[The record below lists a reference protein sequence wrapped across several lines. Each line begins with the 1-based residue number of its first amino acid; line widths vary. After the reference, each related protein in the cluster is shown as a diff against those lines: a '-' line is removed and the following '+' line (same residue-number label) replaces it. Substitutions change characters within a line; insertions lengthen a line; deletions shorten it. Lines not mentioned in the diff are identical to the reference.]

1 MERNFKLTIEYDGST
16 YFGWQRQKDPNT
28 LQGVIERALHAL
40 TGQNVTLTGSGRT
53 DSGVHALGQVASFH
67 TDTHLMPDDIH
78 RALNA
83 LLPGDIVILSCE
95 EMPDNFHARFD
106 VVSKCYRY
114 CLLNRP
120 LPSALG
126 RQYAWHIRKPLDLA
140 AIRASLTHLTGTHN
154 FKAFEG
160 VGSPRAD
167 SVRKVHRCQ
176 LISRGDNRIDFEIEG
191 NGFLRHMVRNIVGT
205 LVDIGLGKITPDDL
219 AGIRNGEDRSKAG
232 ITAPAH
238 GLFMVRVNYSKPDDS
253 ETDKRFNPKLLFPR

>member
-1 MERNFKLTIEYDGST
+1 MKRNFKLTIEYDGSA

-28 LQGVIERALHAL
+28 IQGTIEGALHAL
-40 TGQNVTLTGSGRT
+40 TGESVTLTGSGRT

-67 TDTHLMPDDIH
+67 THTHLAAGDIH

-83 LLPGDIVILSCE
+83 LLPDDIVILSCE
-95 EMPDNFHARFD
+95 EMPEAFHARFD

-120 LPSALG
+120 LPAALG
-126 RQYAWHIRKPLDLA
+126 RQYAWHIRKALDIA
-140 AIRASLTHLTGTHN
+140 AMREAIGHIEGTHN

-160 VGSPRAD
+160 AGSPRPD
-167 SVRKVHRCQ
+167 SIRKVYRAQ
-176 LISRGDNRIDFEIEG
+176 LVSQNNDRIDFEIEG

-205 LVDIGLGKITPDDL
+205 LVDIGIGKITPDDL
-219 AGIRNGEDRSKAG
+219 VKIREGKDRGKAG

-238 GLFMVRVNYSKPDDS
+238 GLFLVKVNYGKQNGSTP
-253 ETDKRFNPKLLFPR
+253 EQ